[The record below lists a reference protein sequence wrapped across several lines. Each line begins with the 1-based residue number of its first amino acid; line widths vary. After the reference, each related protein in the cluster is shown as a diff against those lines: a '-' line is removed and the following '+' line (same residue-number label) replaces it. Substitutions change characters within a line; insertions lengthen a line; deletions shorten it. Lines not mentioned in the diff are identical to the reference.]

1 MVALVWAVRRLADAL
16 PAEES
21 VLVRAEVDEPSSPV
35 SAPATA
41 AACGPARNSPR
52 ANAAAPVRAALFFLR
67 DAEARERVDL
77 LRAAIFLDLPAAAGL
92 RGWVSR
98 SMRFDGDE
106 ESTNEENKTEFCFVS
121 TPPPQPDAVE

>member
-1 MVALVWAVRRLADAL
+1 MTSGRGIGVAAEDRAARAAAAGARVAAPRSARAALLAGPRVAEDPGVVALVWAVRRLADAL

-35 SAPATA
+35 SAAATP

-67 DAEARERVDL
+67 DAAARERVDL
-77 LRAAIFLDLPAAAGL
+77 LRAAIF
-92 RGWVSR
+92 
-98 SMRFDGDE
+98 
-106 ESTNEENKTEFCFVS
+106 
-121 TPPPQPDAVE
+121 